1 MTDTTPITDLGLSAT
16 LPAIGWDYERLRG
29 FALSIKE
36 RYTGLVVTEDE
47 IAKTK
52 HEMAELN
59 RLKKQVD
66 DARKETVR
74 SVSAPIKDFEGQVKD
89 VTAIFDEVYR
99 FLGDQVKAF
108 EDAARE
114 QKRQEVQFLIEATTS
129 DAGYPGLSVPI
140 QDAWLNKSKPL
151 KAVKAEVE
159 AIILAHVKAEREA
172 AQLEQ
177 AKKDRA
183 VAIEEAS
190 SARAAEYGFSIPAS
204 QFLRLND
211 LEIPLTDVH
220 GQIIRA
226 YEFQAET
233 MRKANVAP
241 VAPVQSVPQSTP
253 LEVPT
258 AGPAMAP
265 AMRKSL
271 TISLEFDPAREGE
284 INQALRHLETL
295 CMAFRRTVVPY
306 AAPALQPMPRAP
318 RPY

>member
-16 LPAIGWDYERLRG
+16 LPTIGWDAERLRA

-74 SVSAPIKDFEGQVKD
+74 RVSAPIKDFEGQVKD

-99 FLGDQVKAF
+99 FLGEQVKAF

-114 QKRQEVQFLIEATTS
+114 QKRQQVAFLIEATTAE
-129 DAGYPGLSVPI
+129 AGYPGLSIPI
-140 QDAWLNKSKPL
+140 QDAWLNKSKPM

-159 AIILAHVKAEREA
+159 AIILAHIKAEREA

-183 VAIEEAS
+183 VAIEEYCANCAVS
-190 SARAAEYGFSIPAS
+190 FGFNIPAS
-204 QFLRLND
+204 RFLRCND
-211 LEIPLTDVH
+211 LEMPLADVH
-220 GQIIRA
+220 AQIIRA
-226 YEFQAET
+226 YELQAET

-241 VAPVQSVPQSTP
+241 VQTAQQPVPSAIPP
-253 LEVPT
+253 

-265 AMRKSL
+265 EPRKRL
-271 TISLEFDPAREGE
+271 TVSLEFEPAREGE
-284 INQALRHLETL
+284 INQALRHLGTL
-295 CMAFRRTVVPY
+295 CTAFTRSVPC
-306 AAPALQPMPRAP
+306 PQPMSQRAP
-318 RPY
+318 RVSRPY

>member
-1 MTDTTPITDLGLSAT
+1 MTDTTPITDLGLSTT
-16 LPAIGWDYERLRG
+16 LPGIVWDSERLRA

-74 SVSAPIKDFEGQVKD
+74 RVSAPIKDFEGQVKD

-114 QKRQEVQFLIEATTS
+114 QKRQEVAFLIEATTA
-129 DAGYPGLSVPI
+129 DAGYPGLSIPI
-140 QDAWLNKSKPL
+140 QDGWLLKSKPM
-151 KAVKAEVE
+151 KAVKAEIE
-159 AIILAHVKAEREA
+159 AVVLAHVKYEREA
-172 AQLEQ
+172 AQIEQ

-183 VAIEEAS
+183 EAIEDTLEAL
-190 SARAAEYGFSIPAS
+190 AERYGFRIPAS
-204 QFLRLND
+204 QFLRFQNL
-211 LEIPLTDVH
+211 DVTW
-220 GQIIRA
+220 
-226 YEFQAET
+226 AEVRDALYKAFELKAEA

-241 VAPVQSVPQSTP
+241 VAPAVQPTTPPMSQRPPVQS
-253 LEVPT
+253 
-258 AGPAMAP
+258 AGPAP
-265 AMRKSL
+265 RKRL
-271 TISLEFDPAREGE
+271 TISMEFAPEREGE
-284 INQALRHLETL
+284 INQVLRHLETL
-295 CMAFRRTVVPY
+295 CTAFTRVVPY
-306 AAPALQPMPRAP
+306 AAPL
-318 RPY
+318 